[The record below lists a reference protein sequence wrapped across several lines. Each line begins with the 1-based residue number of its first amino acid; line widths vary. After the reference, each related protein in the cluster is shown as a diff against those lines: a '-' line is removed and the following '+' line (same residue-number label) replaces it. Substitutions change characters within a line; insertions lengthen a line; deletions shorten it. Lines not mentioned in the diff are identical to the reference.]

1 MTGRPTDPRDQLANT
16 IPPAGLTASVA
27 AAAPS
32 DGASTP
38 TPAEAP
44 PSKFTVLLDPD
55 AAAGFDQLALDVR
68 RLIGRRVSK
77 GDLVRA
83 LIALA
88 AGDPAL
94 RHRVLDELRARP
106 AT

>member
-1 MTGRPTDPRDQLANT
+1 MSSQPTDPRDQLESTTA
-16 IPPAGLTASVA
+16 PADLTASAA

-38 TPAEAP
+38 TLTEATL
-44 PSKFTVLLDPD
+44 SKFTVLLDPD

-88 AGDPAL
+88 ADDPAL
-94 RHRVLDELRARP
+94 RHRVLVELRARP

>member
-1 MTGRPTDPRDQLANT
+1 MTGRPTDPRDQLESTTA
-16 IPPAGLTASVA
+16 PAGLTASAA

-38 TPAEAP
+38 TLADAP
-44 PSKFTVLLDPD
+44 PSKFTVLLDPE
-55 AAAGFDQLALDVR
+55 AAAGFDQLAVDIR

-88 AGDPAL
+88 ADDPAL
-94 RHRVLDELRARP
+94 HHQVLAELRVHP